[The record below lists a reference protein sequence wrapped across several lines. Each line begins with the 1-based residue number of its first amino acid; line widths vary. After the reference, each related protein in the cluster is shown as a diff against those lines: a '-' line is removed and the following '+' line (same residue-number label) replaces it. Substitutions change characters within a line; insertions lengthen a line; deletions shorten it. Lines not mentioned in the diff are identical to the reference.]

1 MKTSNKII
9 GIALACIFSAATAS
23 AANNIATVNIPEI
36 MQKSTAALS
45 IKEQLDSKQKAFK
58 AEMTKKEE
66 QLNAEEKEISKQRSV
81 LSADAMEKK
90 IKAFKAKYTKAQQ
103 DVQAKRA
110 ELEGA
115 FSTSLGDIQK
125 AVYDIVGQMAKEKG
139 YIVVLPNTQILWS
152 DPSLDITNDVLTK
165 LNSTLPKVTVTFK
178 AAEAAK
184 EEPKE
189 EAK

>member
-9 GIALACIFSAATAS
+9 GLALACIFSAATAG

-36 MQKSTAALS
+36 MQKSTAAQS

-66 QLNAEEKEISKQRSV
+66 KLNAEEKEISKQRSV

-90 IKAFKAKYTKAQQ
+90 IKAFKAKYTEAQK

-110 ELEGA
+110 ELESA
-115 FSTSLGDIQK
+115 FSNSLGDIQK

-152 DPSLDITNDVLTK
+152 DPSLDITNDVLAK

-178 AAEAAK
+178 EGTAAK

-189 EAK
+189 